1 MYVCVR
7 DTRGQFSICFYD
19 FPIRFKNCSFCVALN
34 TLQFSSLFF
43 FLITIH
49 FTTVIPDI
57 QSFHIDMNYIID
69 SIMWSKYEMLVLN
82 IYFAFNLLQIGMKRT
97 TLRPRHMHFRKV
109 MPDLFYHWS
118 YSIYVQLLY
127 HSLA

>member
-1 MYVCVR
+1 MDSELFVLLQNACKEGKIKCF
-7 DTRGQFSICFYD
+7 DTRE
-19 FPIRFKNCSFCVALN
+19 N

-82 IYFAFNLLQIGMKRT
+82 IYFALNLLQIGMKRT
-97 TLRPRHMHFRKV
+97 TLRPRHMHFRMV

>member
-1 MYVCVR
+1 M
-7 DTRGQFSICFYD
+7 FSTQV
-19 FPIRFKNCSFCVALN
+19 K
-34 TLQFSSLFF
+34 TLFSSVHCSF

-49 FTTVIPDI
+49 FTQVIPDN

-97 TLRPRHMHFRKV
+97 TLRPRHMHFRR
-109 MPDLFYHWS
+109 
-118 YSIYVQLLY
+118 
-127 HSLA
+127 